1 MDISGYTIDLSTVI
15 QSIKKNK
22 YHAVA
27 LQIPEGLKPYV
38 QEVVTTIEQ
47 GGTIEVFVVV
57 DPCYG
62 ACDLI
67 GEKLKHLGID
77 AVFQLGHTSLG
88 VEQKNSIP
96 TYFINVDATNPISS
110 VIKKIAPRLEG
121 KTIGVVTTAQHLHQ
135 LDEIKQLLQ
144 EQNVKVVIGSGSK
157 RVPAPGQILGCDFTA
172 ATTIQEQV
180 DGFLYVGSGR
190 FHPLGLQLAT
200 EKSVTIADPTTGEIV
215 TDELHHDK
223 ENILRQRYG
232 LIATAQSARSVGILV
247 GSKPGQ
253 TRMKTAQYL
262 RHILQ
267 EKQKK
272 SVMMVVD
279 YLTPDMID
287 SFRGIEC
294 IVSTLCPRLA
304 LDDAHRYK
312 IPVLTPLELEI
323 VLGKKSWEE
332 YTFDTFITE

>member
-1 MDISGYTIDLSTVI
+1 MNLGSFTIDIAQVQQLIEQHQYTRI
-15 QSIKKNK
+15 
-22 YHAVA
+22 A
-27 LQIPEGLKPYV
+27 LQLPEGLKQYV
-38 QEVVTTIEQ
+38 FTLVEAIEHD
-47 GGTIEVFVVV
+47 GSIEVFVVV

-67 GEKLKHLGID
+67 GGKLKHLGID

-96 TYFINVDATNPISS
+96 TYFINVDATNPVSS
-110 VIKKIAPRLEG
+110 VIKKVATLLEG

-144 EQNVKVVIGSGSK
+144 KQNVKVVIGSGSK
-157 RVPAPGQILGCDFTA
+157 RVSAPGQILGCDFSA
-172 ATTIQEQV
+172 ATTVQDTV
-180 DGFLYVGSGR
+180 DEFLYVGSGR

-253 TRMKTAQYL
+253 CRMKTAQYL

-287 SFRGIEC
+287 SFRGIDC

-323 VLGKKSWEE
+323 VLGLKSWEE
-332 YTFDTFITE
+332 YSFDTFITE